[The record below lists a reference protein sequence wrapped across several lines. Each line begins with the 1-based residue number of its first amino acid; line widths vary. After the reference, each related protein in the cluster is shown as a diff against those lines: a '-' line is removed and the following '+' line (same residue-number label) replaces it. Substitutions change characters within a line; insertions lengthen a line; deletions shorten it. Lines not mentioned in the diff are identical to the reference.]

1 MKKSVSE
8 IELTLSIDSR
18 NETIQSLE
26 GMLEDEILFDF
37 MDISQEFESFFSKGI
52 NSEEGGSV
60 SGLIM
65 DSELYSSPET
75 NRSNKLCG
83 LGYMTSKTDPPEI
96 PFPLICNISLYAT
109 AIAFFPISLPF
120 VSIVDHL
127 KKSEAFVNLSN
138 IF

>member
-1 MKKSVSE
+1 
-8 IELTLSIDSR
+8 
-18 NETIQSLE
+18 
-26 GMLEDEILFDF
+26 MLEDEILFDF
-37 MDISQEFESFFSKGI
+37 MDISQEFETFFSKGI

-60 SGLIM
+60 SEFIM
-65 DSELYSSPET
+65 ESELYSRPGT
-75 NRSNKLCG
+75 NRMNKLCG
-83 LGYMTSKTDPPEI
+83 LGYVTNQTNPPEI

-127 KKSEAFVNLSN
+127 KKSEGFVNLSN